1 MPPGMHKFAHFLGN
15 KIHTN
20 LPLGT
25 VLTILYLTFLRSEMA
40 HGAFSD
46 FCQWS
51 ILELMF
57 FKVYAHQS

>member
-25 VLTILYLTFLRSEMA
+25 VLTILYLTFYEVN
-40 HGAFSD
+40 
-46 FCQWS
+46 
-51 ILELMF
+51 
-57 FKVYAHQS
+57 FKN